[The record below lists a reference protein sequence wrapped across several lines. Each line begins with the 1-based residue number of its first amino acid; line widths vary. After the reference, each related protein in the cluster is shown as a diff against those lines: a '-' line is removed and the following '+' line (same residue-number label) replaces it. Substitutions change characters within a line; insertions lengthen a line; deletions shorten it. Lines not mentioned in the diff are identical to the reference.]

1 MDRALSVFFRP
12 SCTPP
17 VFFTPRSHQQ
27 TLRNNRKGTKT
38 IPCHLPLLRPRA
50 TPPPSAKR
58 WRVGRT
64 AAPQP
69 PFSSR
74 NPGSS
79 SSPLSFHISSTIASS
94 HRPPDPAI
102 TASPSEVRVFHR
114 TSWGHGGL
122 DFGSGVRDLGMEAQ
136 IRPPRLIFLI
146 FVPPRS
152 GKKQP
157 LPAVRIDAQAP
168 LESTPPAAGLVL
180 LPHELAYVEF
190 DFSQQGMFPVLCHIC
205 TYKLHF

>member
-1 MDRALSVFFRP
+1 
-12 SCTPP
+12 
-17 VFFTPRSHQQ
+17 
-27 TLRNNRKGTKT
+27 
-38 IPCHLPLLRPRA
+38 
-50 TPPPSAKR
+50 
-58 WRVGRT
+58 
-64 AAPQP
+64 
-69 PFSSR
+69 
-74 NPGSS
+74 
-79 SSPLSFHISSTIASS
+79 
-94 HRPPDPAI
+94 
-102 TASPSEVRVFHR
+102 
-114 TSWGHGGL
+114 
-122 DFGSGVRDLGMEAQ
+122 MEAQ

-190 DFSQQGMFPVLCHIC
+190 DFSQQGMFPVLCHLC